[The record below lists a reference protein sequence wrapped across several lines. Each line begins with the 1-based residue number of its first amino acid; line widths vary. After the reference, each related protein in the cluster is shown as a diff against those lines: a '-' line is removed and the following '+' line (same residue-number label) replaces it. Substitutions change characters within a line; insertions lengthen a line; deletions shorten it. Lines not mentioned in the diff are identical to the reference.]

1 MVIYTVFENYK
12 KMYPILTCSNC
23 AEIDRLEINTYFV
36 VSLYISPQIVFLLT
50 NLSSEMTAIKGWPWS
65 QLLMNVKEP

>member
-36 VSLYISPQIVFLLT
+36 VSLYISPQYCIVFSTYKPFLGDD
-50 NLSSEMTAIKGWPWS
+50 SYKG
-65 QLLMNVKEP
+65 LALVTVVDEC